1 MRVEIWSDI
10 LCPYCY
16 IGKRRYE
23 EALGRFEHAASIETV
38 WRSFQLDPGFV
49 WRPGLD
55 AHAYL
60 AERKGRSIEWSRGAH
75 SRLTEAARAAGL
87 TYDFDRAVP
96 ANSLDAHRLSHLARE
111 YGVQD
116 AAEEGLFAA
125 YFTEGRDIASH
136 ETLID
141 IGRRLGLEEAL
152 VREVLAGNRF
162 MTEVKEDMEEAEAVG
177 VHAVPFFVIDDR
189 YALTGSHSVDDFLR
203 FLRRAWSEWSK
214 GKDNNVTDTADGD
227 GKAETESPVEAGTA
241 ALEGQAC
248 TIDGV
253 CEPV

>member
-1 MRVEIWSDI
+1 MLVEIWSDI

-23 EALGRFEHAASIETV
+23 AALERFEHASSIRTV

-55 AHAYL
+55 AHTVL
-60 AERKGRSIEWSRGAH
+60 AERKGKSIEWSRSAH
-75 SRLTEAARAAGL
+75 ARLSETARAVGL
-87 TYDFDRAVP
+87 RYDFDRAVP
-96 ANSLDAHRLSHLARE
+96 ANSFDAHRLSHLARE
-111 YGVQD
+111 VARQD

-125 YFTEGRDIASH
+125 YFTEGKDIASH

-141 IGRRLGLEEAL
+141 IGRRIGLDETV
-152 VREVLAGNRF
+152 VREVLAGDRF
-162 MTEVKEDMEEAEAVG
+162 GEDVKADLAEAEAVG

-203 FLRRAWSEWSK
+203 FLRRAWSEWSGDAIPHEQAAK
-214 GKDNNVTDTADGD
+214 GVEAAAAAV
-227 GKAETESPVEAGTA
+227 AETMSPSV
-241 ALEGQAC
+241 EGQAC
-248 TIDGV
+248 SIDG
-253 CEPV
+253 CDPT